1 MASASEQRQA
11 ALQEAMAAFKGFD
24 VDGDGSI
31 SRREVEQYVVKAF
44 SPAFGGSLP
53 AGYAEAQVE
62 EFFTTFDANQDG
74 KIQVEEWMSFF
85 GKLYD
90 AEYERQQEALEAQ
103 LEAERAARPRYARE
117 LKDIDFS
124 YLRRELDNIRSPSGE
139 SLYAHIKRVFEHLI
153 LHNPDRALERF
164 EEISYMI
171 KKKMDVSEFL
181 KMEDVR
187 DYKPLAEQAASYTAA
202 VQPYFALGEP
212 DDEGN
217 IPQPEPLAT

>member
-11 ALQEAMAAFKGFD
+11 ALQEAMAAFKDFD

-31 SRREVEQYVVKAF
+31 SRQEVEKYVFQVFGSTLPAEAVKA
-44 SPAFGGSLP
+44 
-53 AGYAEAQVE
+53 QVD

-74 KIQVEEWMSFF
+74 KIQVDEWMSFF

-171 KKKMDVSEFL
+171 KKKMDVGEFL

-212 DDEGN
+212 DDDGN

>member
-11 ALQEAMAAFKGFD
+11 ALQEAMTAFKDFD

-31 SRREVEQYVVKAF
+31 SRQEVEKYVAQVF
-44 SPAFGGSLP
+44 PGIS
-53 AGYAEAQVE
+53 AGYIEAQVD
-62 EFFTTFDANQDG
+62 EFFATFDANQDG
-74 KIQVEEWMSFF
+74 KIQVDEWMSFF

-90 AEYERQQEALEAQ
+90 VEYEKQQEALEAQ
-103 LEAERAARPRYARE
+103 REAERAARPRYARE

-171 KKKMDVSEFL
+171 KKKMDVGEFL

-187 DYKPLAEQAASYTAA
+187 DYKPLAAQAASYTAA